1 MELQDTEIETTLMAD
16 NISGLVFHAVLNQF
30 LEELKN
36 IGEAIA
42 APINGG
48 TEKEPLPT
56 LPDSYRKQLT
66 ENMETVF
73 ATFPRFPHNEKTEMS
88 MLTARLLHA
97 EKSMFHAQLENLLV
111 NFISYFA
118 GFRVVASE
126 SNYRLQRE
134 THCLNGII
142 DCILEDQRNSSGQC
156 GTAVLIDFKTKYKL
170 KLSDY
175 IGENGLTDFQLP
187 LYLRL
192 AEAELK
198 KDVHTALFFSI
209 LEAKPQVLFGFVKNI
224 INDTAIPKKP
234 EDCIM
239 PGSDVFINIMNEFDK
254 KTEQFTRE
262 ISGGSFS
269 FSPLI
274 PKACMSCDYKKI
286 CRTLYQIC
294 RGNNDTE

>member
-1 MELQDTEIETTLMAD
+1 MAD

-30 LEELKN
+30 LEELKHTS
-36 IGEAIA
+36 ETIA
-42 APINGG
+42 APVNNG
-48 TEKEPLPT
+48 TEKEPLPK
-56 LPDSYRKQLT
+56 LPDSYRKRLAK
-66 ENMETVF
+66 NMETVF
-73 ATFPRFPHNEKTEMS
+73 ESFPRFPNNEKTEMS

-97 EKSMFHAQLENLLV
+97 EKSMFHTQLENVLA

-118 GFRVVASE
+118 GFRVIASE

-134 THCLNGII
+134 GSYCLNGII
-142 DCILEDQRNSSGQC
+142 DCILEDDRGNSEQR
-156 GTAVLIDFKTKYKL
+156 GTAVLIDFKTKYRL

-224 INDTAIPKKP
+224 INDSAIPKKT

-239 PGSDVFINIMNEFDK
+239 PGDEIFVNIMNEFDK
-254 KTEQFTRE
+254 KAEQFTRE
-262 ISGGSFS
+262 ISGGLFS
-269 FSPLI
+269 FSPTI
-274 PKACMSCDYKKI
+274 PKVCLNCDYKKI

-294 RGNNDTE
+294 RGNNDGT